1 MVTLNHFEVH
11 RKAGRRKTN
20 RKIKKKVFFGAVVVS
35 DTWMFPRNPELTM
48 IPTRNPEL
56 TMIPTR
62 NSVFYDKCYLMTYLV
77 KCSPFF
83 RLVDPVWV
91 SVPILQTGWPCVCVR
106 PHSSDWLTLRDC
118 VSVCPHSSDW
128 LTLRVCVRPHSSD
141 WLTLCVCVC
150 PHSLTVWHCVT
161 LCLSPF
167 FRLVD
172 PVTVW
177 VSVPIL
183 QTGYQTRLLVI
194 TCTVLYIPT
203 IQTCCQSQT
212 HLLVIIVHSH
222 SSESGSFSNPNT
234 VLVIIIQPHSSGW
247 LSDPISNY
255 CPLPCILRLTWGWH
269 DINIQEHTI
278 PFFRMVVRLFVPSLL
293 DPVNIYCPPR
303 FLRMVV
309 RFHHHSGS

>member
-1 MVTLNHFEVH
+1 MPECFPEILNWLWFQPEILSSMTSATWWPTWSNVPHSSDWLTLCECPSP
-11 RKAGRRKTN
+11 
-20 RKIKKKVFFGAVVVS
+20 FF
-35 DTWMFPRNPELTM
+35 R
-48 IPTRNPEL
+48 
-56 TMIPTR
+56 
-62 NSVFYDKCYLMTYLV
+62 LV
-77 KCSPFF
+77 DPVCVCPSPFF

-293 DPVNIYCPPR
+293 DPVNIYCPPPFFR
-303 FLRMVV
+303 IVLDCSLPFWYLYPVNN
-309 RFHHHSGS
+309 